1 MELYRVIW
9 RFYRDHRDITHVVE
23 NQVEKDMENAM
34 GTRGWVWGLGFL
46 GFIQGIWGR
55 VCARSTVGRIGA
67 LKV

>member
-1 MELYRVIW
+1 MGLYRVIW

-46 GFIQGIWGR
+46 GFRWSAGLRHPGNL
-55 VCARSTVGRIGA
+55 G
-67 LKV
+67 